1 MSDYSSA
8 KDKLNQTL
16 KNNRNLAGKDVIE
29 SQARNAVDA
38 TKNSLETQAGA
49 IAGEI
54 NGGIQ
59 SLTQKFDKAQ
69 GLLNNTTTEG
79 LLNSASKSIENLTS
93 NVVDNLIGSIT
104 TPTTSKIA
112 ITFKELDLGNGLTI
126 QVPDT
131 SSLEP
136 TGGADT
142 ISGVLKQIT
151 GLDVGGG
158 DLQKQVLDASPDG
171 LLKAGARI
179 EGKIGAFTSESIN
192 SLATA
197 SVTSV
202 TDKLEATGALADV
215 NRGVKYIDTS
225 LIEADS
231 TQPNFGE
238 VVSGSIATIT
248 PTSPGNTAEFNAMIA
263 NAKTKPLADLQSLV
277 TKDLE
282 TRVNLVTGANDF
294 SQLSGGK
301 EGKQVIQ
308 SAQRQKS
315 LRDQYR
321 ATQEERNSL
330 VQSRVAGDG
339 TTGIVQ
345 QLSVESLT
353 EIRKQVKEFAPR
365 LSSAD
370 INRVIN
376 LSQGNS
382 QEFSQAV
389 ELLFQST
396 GKSAAEIRAFLKT
409 LDTTI
414 TRATSPEITDTVFD
428 EPYVIGSFAKEWKNG
443 EGDPVFPYISSVEE
457 LQAEFKNI
465 VRDVTEIVVHWTET
479 PTNKNIGSEEINAI
493 HLENGLA
500 GIGYHYVI
508 RRDGSLQ
515 RGRPVN
521 IQGEHAVTNNHN
533 ERSIAVVFVGGI
545 NAPSETPNLLDFTSV
560 QSLTRSQFNTFDHI
574 CRSFYNVF
582 AGGQVVGH
590 QDIDALTI
598 DPGFDVR
605 AYVKANFDKDSKFSD
620 PLTQGPLTVDEINS

>member
-225 LIEADS
+225 QIEADS

-282 TRVNLVTGANDF
+282 TKVNLVAGANDF

-308 SAQRQKS
+308 SAQKQKS

-443 EGDPVFPYISSVEE
+443 FGDPVFPYISSVEE

-493 HLENGLA
+493 HLANGLA